1 MHNKLERTTC
11 EAAEYQI
18 IDKNNATTGYS
29 NRGED
34 RGELV
39 SRNEQRKDCVCNG
52 WKIASRLPLDRVG

>member
-18 IDKNNATTGYS
+18 IDKNNATTGHS

-39 SRNEQRKDCVCNG
+39 SRNERKKG
-52 WKIASRLPLDRVG
+52 LRV